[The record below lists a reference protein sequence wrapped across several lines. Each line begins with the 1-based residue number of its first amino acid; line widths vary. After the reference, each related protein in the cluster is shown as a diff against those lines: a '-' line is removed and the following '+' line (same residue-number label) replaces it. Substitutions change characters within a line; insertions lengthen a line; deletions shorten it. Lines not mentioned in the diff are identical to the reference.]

1 MMPEKWIFNDI
12 EKILVSEDRIKERV
26 CELAAAIKSDYR
38 DRDIL
43 MVGILNG
50 AVCFYV
56 DLIKELDLYLEMNFM
71 RVSSYGV
78 GTSTTGEIRI
88 MYDLEVPLTGKD
100 VLIVED
106 IIDSGVTML
115 NLKKLLLNRG
125 AASVKSCVLLDKPSR
140 RVVDVDAEYVG
151 FRIPDEFVVGYGLDY
166 AGKYR
171 NLKFIGTLKPE
182 IYMKD

>member
-1 MMPEKWIFNDI
+1 MMSEKWIFNDI

-26 CELAAAIKSDYR
+26 CELAAAIKSD
-38 DRDIL
+38 
-43 MVGILNG
+43 
-50 AVCFYV
+50 YV

-140 RVVDVDAEYVG
+140 RVVDVDADYVG
-151 FRIPDEFVVGYGLDY
+151 FKIPDEFVVGYGLDY

-182 IYMKD
+182 IYMND